1 MCNWPKGRALG
12 GTSVINFMIYQRG
25 HRRDYDHWA
34 QNGND
39 GWSYADV
46 LPYFRKSEKC
56 NIRELRDSPYHGRSG
71 YLDIEYAGYRTELS
85 KAFIKAGREFG
96 YRHTDPNGESLLGF
110 GQAQAT
116 MRNGRRC
123 SAAKAFLRPIMDRS
137 NLHISMKS
145 RVTKI
150 VVDPITKQA
159 IAVEFIKNRKPY
171 RIRAS
176 KEIILSAGTIAS
188 PQLLML
194 SGIGPAEHLQEF
206 GIPVV
211 QDLRVGFNLQD
222 HAAFN
227 GLEFLVDQEVTIS
240 EANVQNP
247 LHIWNYIYNGR
258 GPYTIPGGAEALAFV
273 KTRNSS
279 YRM

>member
-1 MCNWPKGRALG
+1 M
-12 GTSVINFMIYQRG
+12 
-25 HRRDYDHWA
+25 
-34 QNGND
+34 
-39 GWSYADV
+39 

-56 NIRELRDSPYHGRSG
+56 NIAELRDSPYHGRSG

-85 KAFIKAGREFG
+85 NAFIKAGHEFG
-96 YRHTDPNGESLLGF
+96 YRQTDPNGESLLGF

-123 SAAKAFLRPIMDRS
+123 SAAKAFLRPVMNRK

-150 VVDPITKQA
+150 VIDPVTKHA
-159 IAVEFIKNRKPY
+159 VAVEFIKNRKQY
-171 RIRAS
+171 RIRAT

-194 SGIGPAEHLQEF
+194 SGIGPSEHLR
-206 GIPVV
+206 GLNIPII
-211 QDLRVGFNLQD
+211 QDLHVGYNLQD

-227 GLEFLVDQEVTIS
+227 GLEFLVDKQVTIS

-247 LHIWNYIYNGR
+247 VHVLNYIYNGK
-258 GPYTIPGGAEALAFV
+258 GPFTIPGGAEALAFV

-279 YRM
+279 YRMYLRRLNE